1 MPTNKHAI
9 IRYHV
14 LDRCFSDVYKQ
25 YFVGDLIEACNKAL
39 YEYDGS
45 KGISRRQLFDD
56 ISFMEDPEGYNASIK
71 RIRVGKR
78 TYYRYEDPDFSIDE
92 KPLSEKEIV
101 QLEQTIAMLDRFKG
115 LAGFGWMDE
124 LLMQLRYRFSVR
136 GEDKSVIG
144 FEQND
149 QLVGLKYL
157 TPIFNA
163 IINRQVLHVEYKDY
177 KEKFHS
183 WDIHPYYL
191 KQFNNRWFLLGL
203 NDKRQI
209 ITNVALD
216 RIGSI
221 SLASIKYKRN
231 DIFDFEHYFNDIV
244 GVTIPEDEDSK
255 VETVKLKFSP
265 SRFPY
270 VRSKPLHRSQLTLD
284 EEERIIS
291 IEVRPNLEL
300 ETLLL
305 SFGPDVEVLSPSSLR
320 ERIMAK
326 VKKLS
331 DIYQKEITC

>member
-25 YFVGDLIEACNKAL
+25 YSVGDLIEACNNAL
-39 YEYDGS
+39 YDYDGS

-56 ISFMEDPEGYNASIK
+56 ISFMEDTEGYNVHLR
-71 RIRVGKR
+71 RIRDGKR
-78 TYYRYEDPDFSIDE
+78 VYYRYEDPNFSIDK
-92 KPLSEKEIV
+92 KPLSEKEII
-101 QLEQTIAMLDRFKG
+101 QLEQTILMLDKFKG

-149 QLVGLKYL
+149 QLIGLKFL
-157 TPIFNA
+157 TPLFNA
-163 IINRQVLHVEYKDY
+163 IINRHVVHIIYKDY
-177 KEKFHS
+177 RENVHT

-191 KQFNNRWFLLGL
+191 KQYNNRWFLLGL
-203 NDKRQI
+203 NEKRQL

-216 RIGSI
+216 RIESI
-221 SLASIKYKRN
+221 SSSSIRYKSN
-231 DIFDFEHYFNDIV
+231 YDIDFERYFNDIV
-244 GVTIPEDEDSK
+244 GVTIPEDKNSK
-255 VETVKLKFSP
+255 VETVLLKFSP
-265 SRFPY
+265 KRFPY
-270 VRSKPLHRSQLTLD
+270 VKSKPLHRSQLTIN

-291 IEVRPNLEL
+291 IDIRPNWEL

-305 SFGPDVEVLSPSSLR
+305 SFGPDVEVLSPPTLR
-320 ERIMAK
+320 DKIKEK
-326 VKKLS
+326 VQKLS
-331 DIYQKEITC
+331 DLYL